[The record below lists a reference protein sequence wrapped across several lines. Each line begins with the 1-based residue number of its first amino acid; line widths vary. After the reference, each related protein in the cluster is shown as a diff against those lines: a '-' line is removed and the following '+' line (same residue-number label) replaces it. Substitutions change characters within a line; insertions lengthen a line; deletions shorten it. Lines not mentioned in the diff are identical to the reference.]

1 MITEKKFLICTCD
14 SCGKLLFD
22 DEENCVFGNIDAVDA
37 AIFETGWLSTS
48 GSQLCYNCY
57 LNKIEKS

>member
-14 SCGKLLFD
+14 SCGKLLFED
-22 DEENCVFGNIDAVDA
+22 DNCVFGDIDAVDS
-37 AIFETGWLSTS
+37 AILENGWLSTS
-48 GSQLCYNCY
+48 GCQLCYNCY

>member
-22 DEENCVFGNIDAVDA
+22 DEENCVFGDIDAVDA
-37 AIFETGWLSTS
+37 AILENGWVSMS
-48 GSQLCYNCY
+48 GCQLCYNCY
-57 LNKIEKS
+57 LKTLKS